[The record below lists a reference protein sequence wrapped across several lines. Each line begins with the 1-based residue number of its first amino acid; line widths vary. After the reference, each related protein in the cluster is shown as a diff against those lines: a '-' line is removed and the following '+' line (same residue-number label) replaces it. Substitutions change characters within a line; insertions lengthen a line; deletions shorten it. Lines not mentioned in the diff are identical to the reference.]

1 MTVRLELQERILLC
15 TNCDL
20 HTVGSGPVPF
30 SGPTPAA
37 FAILGEAPGREED
50 EKGRPFLG
58 AAGKLLRS
66 SLEAVG
72 LDPERAFIFNTCC
85 CFPDGTPTGAQVA
98 MCRPNMLDQLAL
110 SGTGPVLV
118 LGSTALGTFRSDLK
132 ISKAHG
138 HVFTKRGRVLFV
150 TFHPAAAL
158 YQRERLPMIQADLA
172 RFAQVVEAGDGW
184 ARHILNQCVA
194 CEKAED
200 DMEAEHLDDDGVLYC
215 QDCWPRS
222 PGGQAAKR
230 AKRVGPPPKVAPT
243 TAEAVAMVKAAFP
256 GAEVVPA

>member
-1 MTVRLELQERILLC
+1 MKRIDLMERILIC
-15 TNCDL
+15 RMCDL
-20 HTVGSGPVPF
+20 YTVGSGPVPF
-30 SGPTPAA
+30 SGPAPAD

-72 LDPERAFIFNTCC
+72 LNPERAFIFNTCC
-85 CFPDGTPTGAQVA
+85 CFPDGTPTTGQVA
-98 MCRPNMLDQLAL
+98 TCRPNMLDQLAL

-118 LGSTALGTFRSDLK
+118 LGSTALGAFRSDLR
-132 ISKAHG
+132 ITKAHG
-138 HVFTKRGRVLFV
+138 HVFTKDGRVLFV

-158 YQRERLPMIQADLA
+158 YQRDRLPLIQADLA
-172 RFAQVVEAGDGW
+172 RFAQVVEAGEGW

-200 DMEAEHLDDDGVLYC
+200 DMEAEHLDDNGLLYC
-215 QDCWPRS
+215 EGCWPAS

-230 AKRVGPPPKVAPT
+230 AKLNGPPPKVPPT
-243 TAEAVAMVKAAFP
+243 EAEAVAMVKVAFP